1 MGQTANGACMKILF
15 CVEFYYPSVGGAQEV
30 VRQIAERMVARGH
43 EVTVATSQIAART
56 GQRHNGVRIVGFPVS
71 GNRVRGLGGEVDAF
85 QRFLVEHNAD
95 VVFFYAA
102 QQWTFDA
109 AWPVLDRLK
118 AKKVLVPCGYS
129 GLFDPAYADYFSE
142 LGNTLAKM
150 NAVVYHAHQYRDLA
164 FAESL
169 GLSNG
174 IVIPNGADLD
184 EFEVPLDP
192 NFRAR
197 LDASDS
203 TFVMLTVGTV
213 TGTKGHLELLQAY
226 AIADFGGRDTVLILN
241 GNRPEHGAAKLSAVA
256 RFSTLVRGYGW
267 KYALRHAIK
276 SGILAMGISAGRPS
290 IERVV
295 NDIHRS
301 QGSGK
306 RVLQLDLPREQLI
319 QAYLQS
325 DLFVFASNIEYS
337 PLVLFESAA
346 AALPFLTVP
355 VGNAEEIIEWTG
367 GGELCPAPVDE
378 RRLTRVEPEELAQRI
393 VSLADDPARRELL
406 GHNGQQAARARFNW
420 NSLASEY
427 EALFIQLST
436 GNQAVT
442 HDASRKAAGATW
454 SQ

>member
-1 MGQTANGACMKILF
+1 MKILF

-56 GQRHNGVRIVGFPVS
+56 SQRHNGVRIAGFPVS
-71 GNRVRGLGGEVDAF
+71 GNHVRGLGGEVDAF
-85 QRFLVEHNAD
+85 QRFLVEYDAD
-95 VVFFYAA
+95 VIFFYAA

-150 NAVVYHAHQYRDLA
+150 NAVVYHARQYRDLA

-174 IVIPNGADLD
+174 VVIPNGADLD
-184 EFEVPLDP
+184 EFDVPLDP
-192 NFRAR
+192 NFRAQ
-197 LDASDS
+197 LGASDS

-256 RFSTLVRGYGW
+256 RFATLVRGYGW

-276 SGILAMGISAGRPS
+276 SGILAMGFSVGRPS

-301 QGSGK
+301 TGSGK

-378 RRLTRVEPEELAQRI
+378 RRFTRVEPEALAQRI
-393 VSLADDPARRELL
+393 VNLADDPARRELL

-420 NSLASEY
+420 NGLVSEY
-427 EALFIQLST
+427 EALFIQLIT
-436 GNQAVT
+436 GDQAVT
-442 HDASRKAAGATW
+442 HDAGQKAVGATW